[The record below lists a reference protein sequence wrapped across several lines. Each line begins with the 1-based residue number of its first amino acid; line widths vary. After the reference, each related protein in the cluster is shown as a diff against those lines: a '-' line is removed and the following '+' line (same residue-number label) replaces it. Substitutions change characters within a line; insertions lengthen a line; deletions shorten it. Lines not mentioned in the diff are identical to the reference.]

1 MLLLQWV
8 LVVWLGPS
16 TVVVHLGGPPIF
28 RAVYLMIGEPEFDV
42 SGQIGQYFEHKF
54 FCGRRRVGLEC
65 QWVVVV
71 FDYQLRML

>member
-1 MLLLQWV
+1 MTRADRLAASAAR
-8 LVVWLGPS
+8 LV
-16 TVVVHLGGPPIF
+16 F
-28 RAVYLMIGEPEFDV
+28 QAVYLMIGELEFDV

-71 FDYQLRML
+71 FDYQLRM